1 MSGRSSS
8 KDPKQANYIA
18 FGIFMS
24 GSFYQKLVIS
34 LYCYRKWQVNEHGAH
49 NLGPVIGQQGY
60 LTKIHKAL
68 FNLDSTVVC

>member
-24 GSFYQKLVIS
+24 VPEVSYFTIL
-34 LYCYRKWQVNEHGAH
+34 LYCYRKWQVNENGAH
-49 NLGPVIGQQGY
+49 NLGPVIGQQEVLKSGCW
-60 LTKIHKAL
+60 
-68 FNLDSTVVC
+68 LDKNT

>member
-1 MSGRSSS
+1 MSGRTSS

-34 LYCYRKWQVNEHGAH
+34 LILLQEVAEGVRQVNEHGMA
-49 NLGPVIGQQGY
+49 P
-60 LTKIHKAL
+60 T
-68 FNLDSTVVC
+68 T

>member
-49 NLGPVIGQQGY
+49 NLGPVIGQQEVLKSGCW
-60 LTKIHKAL
+60 
-68 FNLDSTVVC
+68 LDKNT